1 MYPTYIQCDRRNGP
15 RRKSI
20 CAPSHKTHVC
30 MRVEDFR
37 EKIQSRDPSKTRAKE
52 ERERRRGREG
62 EKSTRLPRAW
72 PWLGI
77 ASLSPGR
84 DAAIA
89 MQICTRA
96 RVCAYIYI
104 PPSFWISCVRAS
116 ENGISLRAPL
126 IIISPRFLFCSFT
139 RASKQAKLHDKGE
152 KIDLAQA
159 ASCTR
164 FSFDMREH

>member
-1 MYPTYIQCDRRNGP
+1 MNYTYERIHPRKNCHQPVNRPGKALFPTSLARTRLCTLHTYNAIEGTAHGESLYVHLLTKHMC
-15 RRKSI
+15 
-20 CAPSHKTHVC
+20 VC
-30 MRVEDFR
+30 V
-37 EKIQSRDPSKTRAKE
+37 SKTFARRSKVE
-52 ERERRRGREG
+52 IHRRREPRKKRERRRGREG

-104 PPSFWISCVRAS
+104 FLLLFGSPACERART
-116 ENGISLRAPL
+116 E
-126 IIISPRFLFCSFT
+126 
-139 RASKQAKLHDKGE
+139 
-152 KIDLAQA
+152 LAYA
-159 ASCTR
+159 LP
-164 FSFDMREH
+164 